1 MEVQDAGAAL
11 AREAARFAAMG
22 WMRGTS
28 GNLSVVLARDPLR
41 LAVTASGK
49 DKGELTAADVV
60 VADADGH
67 AAEPGGA
74 KPSAE
79 AALHT
84 RIVEL
89 TGAGAVVHVH
99 HLGSVI
105 AATHA
110 GTAGV
115 RIEGL
120 EMLKGIGRAAHDDV
134 VLIPVVDNSQDMR
147 ELGDRVAKAYDPATP
162 AVIIAHHGLYAW
174 GRDLLQARH
183 HTEIVAWVLD
193 YIVQTGGNR

>member
-1 MEVQDAGAAL
+1 MELDDAGAAL

-28 GNLSVVLARDPLR
+28 GNLSLVLTREPLR

-49 DKGELTAADVV
+49 DKGELNAADVV
-60 VADADGH
+60 VADADGR

-79 AALHT
+79 AALHA

-105 AATHA
+105 AADRA
-110 GTAGV
+110 PDGIRV
-115 RIEGL
+115 EGL
-120 EMLKGIGRAAHDDV
+120 EMLKGIGRAAHDDIV
-134 VLIPVVDNSQDMR
+134 VVPVVENSQDMR

-162 AVIIAHHGLYAW
+162 AVIIARHGLYAW

-193 YIVQTGGNR
+193 YLVESGAGGI